1 MGFAGKIEELSYG
14 TTNSNM
20 TVIKEL
26 SKTKAVSILLRGGSK
41 TIIDESRRSIH
52 DAICVIRNLIKDPTV
67 IVGGG
72 ASELS
77 SAIYLRKLADSYPG
91 VEQYAIRG
99 FADALE

>member
-1 MGFAGKIEELSYG
+1 
-14 TTNSNM
+14 M

-26 SKTKAVSILLRGGSK
+26 SKAKAVSILLRGGSK
-41 TIIDESRRSIH
+41 TIIDESRRSVH

-77 SAIYLRKLADSYPG
+77 GAIYLRNIAD
-91 VEQYAIRG
+91 
-99 FADALE
+99 